1 MDTTAS
7 SETQG
12 QSGGE
17 QAGSGPFQLRVS
29 EDKMAVSLTSSLAPE
44 RYGEIEATLAPE
56 LKRIGILEDSAQRE
70 AVNTLREAITS
81 GLALTDYVILS
92 GTPPIPAEDGKVVWA
107 GDFFKKGF
115 IVDPETGTVD
125 YRERVAEDTVQKG
138 DRLADLHPPKPGT
151 DGMTVLGKRVAGG
164 KGQPAKI
171 KPGTGVRV
179 NGETY
184 LADTAGRIRFTGGV
198 LSVDH
203 VFTVDGSVGL
213 ETGHIQHPGALVV
226 KQNIEAESRVETSG
240 SIEVAGYVEDAEIT
254 TGGDLI
260 VSGGIFGEP
269 GRKIKVEGDV
279 NAKFLKNAHIE
290 AGGDVVALNGI
301 EQCTI
306 MARGAVQVPQG
317 RIVGG
322 DVIALM
328 GIDAGDIGSEAGVPT
343 QVTAGQDFDLN
354 RRLDALREESK
365 QLETNL
371 QKVQAALAPHRGR
384 EKTLESDA
392 RKKYDLLKQQT
403 NQMRD
408 RISEIEDDLETMPDE
423 SKGRAEQEIM
433 VRKHLHPGT
442 TATIGVLSKKVNESI
457 GGPLSI
463 LIRRG
468 DVRFIARS

>member
-12 QSGGE
+12 QSSAE
-17 QAGSGPFQLRVS
+17 QGDSDSLKLRVS
-29 EDKMAVSLTSSLAPE
+29 EDKMAVYLSSSLPSE

-56 LKRIGILEDSAQRE
+56 LKRIGVLEESAQKE

-81 GLALTDYVILS
+81 GTALTDYVILS
-92 GTPPIPAEDGKVVWA
+92 GTPSVPAEDGKVVWA

-115 IVDPETGTVD
+115 SVDPETGTVD

-138 DRLADLHPPKPGT
+138 DRLADLHPPKPGS
-151 DGMTVLGKRVAGG
+151 DGMTVLGKRVGAG

-184 LADTAGRIRFTGGV
+184 FADTAGRIRFIGGV
-198 LSVDH
+198 LCVDA

-213 ETGHIQHPGALVV
+213 ESGHIQHPGALVV

-260 VSGGIFGEP
+260 VNGGIFGEP
-269 GRKIKVEGDV
+269 GRKIKAEGDV
-279 NAKFLKNAHIE
+279 HAKFLKNAHIE

-306 MARGAVQVPQG
+306 MARGAVLVPEG

-322 DVIALM
+322 QVIALM
-328 GIDAGDIGSEAGVPT
+328 GIDAGDIGSEAGVAT
-343 QVTAGQDFDLN
+343 QVTTGQDFDLS
-354 RRLDALREESK
+354 RRLDALRAESK

-384 EKTLESDA
+384 EKTLESEA
-392 RKKYDLLKQQT
+392 KKKYVLLKQQT
-403 NQMRD
+403 NQMRY
-408 RISEIEDDLETMPDE
+408 RISEIEKDLKTMPDE
-423 SKGRAEQEIM
+423 SKERAKQEIM
-433 VRKHLHPGT
+433 VRKHLYPGT
-442 TATIGVLSKKVNESI
+442 TATIGVVSKKVNESF

-463 LIRRG
+463 VIRRG
-468 DVRFIARS
+468 DVRFIGRS

>member
-12 QSGGE
+12 QSSGE
-17 QAGSGPFQLRVS
+17 QADLGSFQLRIS
-29 EDKMAVSLTSSLAPE
+29 EDKMAVYLTSSLPPE

-56 LKRIGILEDSAQRE
+56 LKRIGVLETSVQNE
-70 AVNTLREAITS
+70 AVSTLREAITS
-81 GLALTDYVILS
+81 GTALTDYVVLV
-92 GTPPIPAEDGKVVWA
+92 GTPPVPAEDGKVVWA

-115 IVDPETGTVD
+115 TVDPETGTVD
-125 YRERVAEDTVQKG
+125 YRERVAEDTVKKG
-138 DRLADLHPPKPGT
+138 DPLADVHPPKPGT

-171 KPGTGVRV
+171 KPGTGVTV

-184 LADTAGRIRFTGGV
+184 VADTSGRIRFTGGV

-260 VSGGIFGEP
+260 VNGGIIGEP

-279 NAKFLKNAHIE
+279 HAKFFKNVHIE
-290 AGGDVVALNGI
+290 AGGDVVAINGI

-306 MARGAVQVPQG
+306 MTRGAVQVPQG

-322 DVIALM
+322 EVVALM
-328 GIDAGDIGSEAGVPT
+328 GIDAGDIGSEACVPT
-343 QVTAGQDFDLN
+343 LVTTGQDFELS
-354 RRLDALREESK
+354 RRLDALRAESE

-371 QKVQAALAPHRGR
+371 QKVRGILAPHRAR
-384 EKTLESDA
+384 EKAFKPEA
-392 RKKYDLLKQQT
+392 KKKYDLLKQQT
-403 NQMRD
+403 RQIQR
-408 RISEIEDDLETMPDE
+408 RIDEIEEELETMPDE
-423 SKGRAEQEIM
+423 SKERAKKEIT
-433 VRKHLHPGT
+433 VRKHLFPGT
-442 TATIGVLSKKVNESI
+442 TATVAAVSKKVNESVS
-457 GGPLSI
+457 GPLSI
-463 LIRRG
+463 TIRRG
-468 DVRFIARS
+468 DVRFISRS